1 MGEEEDKKSMDINE
15 IKTYIP
21 HRYPFLFIDKVVD
34 IKENGLV
41 AIKNL
46 TGNEYFFQGH
56 FPDYPVMPGV
66 IQIEAMAQ
74 AAALFVIY
82 KYKLKNKPVYFMAL
96 DKVKFRNQVVPG
108 DIFRMEVEVLRFGG
122 KVARCKGTGYVGNK
136 LIVEAEMIAM
146 IDM

>member
-1 MGEEEDKKSMDINE
+1 MGEEKKSMDINE
-15 IKTYIP
+15 IKNYIP
-21 HRYPFLFIDKVVD
+21 HRYPFLFVDKVID
-34 IKENGLV
+34 IKENGLI

-82 KYKLKNKPVYFMAL
+82 KYNLQNKPVYFMAL

-108 DIFRMEVEVLRFGG
+108 DTFRIEVEVLRFGG
-122 KVARCKGTGYVGNK
+122 KVARCKGTGYVDNK
-136 LIVEAEMIAM
+136 LIVEAEMVAM

>member
-1 MGEEEDKKSMDINE
+1 MEEKKKYMDINE
-15 IKTYIP
+15 IKNYIP
-21 HRYPFLFIDKVVD
+21 HRYPFLFVDKVID
-34 IKENGLV
+34 IKENGIV

-74 AAALFVIY
+74 TAALFVIY
-82 KYKLKNKPVYFMAL
+82 KYNLKNKPVYFMAL

-108 DIFRMEVEVLRFGG
+108 DTFRMEVEVLRFGG
-122 KVARCKGTGYVGNK
+122 KVARCKGVGYVDDK
-136 LIVEAEMIAM
+136 LIVEAEMVAM